1 MHALLTDRYEL
12 AMLGA
17 YLREGIA
24 ERRGVFELSVR
35 RLPAHRRFLLV
46 AGIDRAVR
54 YLRDLRFSDEEIAY
68 LRTAPGLADVMSDAM
83 AHYLREFRFRG
94 DVDVIPEG
102 EVAFES
108 EPLVRIDGTLAEGQ
122 LIETFLLGVINAETR
137 VASKAARV
145 VLAAEGRPVYEFG
158 ARRHDPA
165 AAPYAGR
172 AAYIAGCAA
181 TSCEEA
187 GLRFGVPIA
196 GTCAHSYVLSH
207 VDDGEAA
214 AFERFAEAFT
224 SGTTL
229 LIDTFDTREGALR
242 AAAAG
247 PNVRA
252 VRLDS
257 GDLDALGHDVRRI
270 LDAADRRDVQL
281 IASDDLDEHRIGALL
296 RAGAPYDAFGVG
308 TAIALTPDAPSL
320 GAIYKLV
327 EIEDRRGVRV
337 PVGKRSAGKPS
348 FGGAKQVWRRRD
360 PHGTLVEDIVSRA
373 EEAGPDGAEAL
384 MVPLM
389 RMGKLVRDLPS
400 AHEAT
405 RAARERAAAAVASL
419 PARLRA
425 LGDGVEEPYAVSF
438 SDALK
443 ALGLAEAGA
452 AAGIARGPDRAS
464 R

>member
-35 RLPAHRRFLLV
+35 RLPPHRRFLLV

-54 YLRDLRFSDEEIAY
+54 YLRDLRFTDDEVEY
-68 LRTAPGLADVMSDAM
+68 LRRAPGLADVMTDAM
-83 AHYLREFRFRG
+83 VHYLREFRFRG
-94 DVDVIPEG
+94 DVDAIPEG
-102 EVAFES
+102 EVCFES
-108 EPLVRIDGTLAEGQ
+108 EPIVRVDGTLAEAQ
-122 LIETFLLGVINAETR
+122 LLETFLLGVINAETR

-145 VLAAEGRPVYEFG
+145 VFAADGRPVYEFG

-165 AAPYAGR
+165 GAPFAGR
-172 AAYIAGCAA
+172 AAWIAGCAG

-187 GLRFGVPIA
+187 GLRFGVPVS
-196 GTCAHSYVLSH
+196 GTCAHSYVLAH

-214 AFERFAEAFT
+214 AFARFAEAFE

-229 LIDTFDTREGALR
+229 LIDTFDTREGALH

-252 VRLDS
+252 VRVDS
-257 GDLDALGHDVRRI
+257 GDLDALGRDVRRI
-270 LDAADRRDVQL
+270 LDASGRGDVK
-281 IASDDLDEHRIGALL
+281 IFASDDLDEHRIDALV
-296 RAGAPYDAFGVG
+296 RAGAPYDGFGVG

-337 PVGKRSAGKPS
+337 PVGKRSPGKPS
-348 FGGAKQVWRRRD
+348 LGGAKQVWRRRGD
-360 PHGTLVEDIVSRA
+360 DGALVEDLLGLASEAPDALPDDA
-373 EEAGPDGAEAL
+373 EPL
-384 MVPLM
+384 LVPLM
-389 RMGKLVRDLPS
+389 RMGKLVREMPT
-400 AHEAT
+400 AHEAA
-405 RAARERAAAAVASL
+405 RAARERASRAISSL

-425 LGDGVEEPYAVSF
+425 IDDTASEPYAVTVT
-438 SDALK
+438 DALK
-443 ALGLAEAGA
+443 HQL
-452 AAGIARGPDRAS
+452 S
-464 R
+464 RS